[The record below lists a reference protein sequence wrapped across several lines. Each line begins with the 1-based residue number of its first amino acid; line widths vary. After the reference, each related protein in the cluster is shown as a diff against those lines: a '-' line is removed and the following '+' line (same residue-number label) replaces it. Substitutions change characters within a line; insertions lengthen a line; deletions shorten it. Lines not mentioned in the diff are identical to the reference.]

1 MKHILFYITN
11 YPGYGGIEKVTT
23 YLANALCKLNY
34 KVSILSFHC
43 GAEELLID
51 LDESINCIFVPNQE
65 NKICDENAR
74 FIANIIDKNEYDR
87 IIYQDCYSPIHEL
100 LFQTSYPCNN
110 KLIVVE
116 HNSPTCHLISYKNY
130 WNKLSFFTLKGFV
143 RKIAYPYKVYN
154 LFHKIRIRHK
164 KLLDS
169 TYKYVLLSDKFKSEI
184 HFLVGNKYDDKIL
197 SIPNPVTLPSTEY
210 NNSFNKENK
219 IVFIGRLVEDK
230 GIDYLLQI
238 WDNIEKI
245 SSDWSLSIIGDGP
258 LRKKIEEF
266 IHNRKL
272 TRIEL
277 CGAKADV
284 SPFLSEASILMM
296 TSIFEGWGLVLT
308 EAMSR
313 GCVPI
318 AFGSFASITDIIDD
332 NINGYI
338 IPPYQIDTYTDCLL
352 RLISNPQLISDISKQ
367 SIRKSQ
373 KFTID
378 KVVKLWDNI
387 LK

>member
-11 YPGYGGIEKVTT
+11 FPGYGGIEKVTT

-43 GAEELLID
+43 GAEELLIG
-51 LDESINCIFVPNQE
+51 LDKTIDCIFVPNQE
-65 NKICDENAR
+65 NRICNENAG
-74 FIANIIDKNEYDR
+74 FIADFIDRNEFDW

-116 HNSPTCHLISYKNY
+116 HNSPTCHLLSYKNY
-130 WNKLSFFTLKGFV
+130 WNKLSLFTFKDFI
-143 RKIAYPYKVYN
+143 RKIFYPYKVYN
-154 LFHKIRIRHK
+154 LFRKTRIRHK

-184 HFLVGNKYDDKIL
+184 HSLVGNKYDDKIL

-210 NNSFNKENK
+210 NTSFNKKNK

-238 WDNIEKI
+238 WEKI
-245 SSDWSLSIIGDGP
+245 ENVTSDWSLSIIGDGP

-313 GCVPI
+313 RCVPI

-352 RLISNPQLISDISKQ
+352 RLISNPQLISDISEQ

-378 KVVKLWDNI
+378 KVVQLWDNI